1 MEDKDMQ
8 AMILA
13 AGMGRRL
20 KHLTSQVTKCMVKV
34 NGVALIER
42 QLAILDKKQLDKIII
57 VVGYQGEKLKKYVSS
72 LPIQTP
78 IEFVENPNYD
88 KTNNIYSLFLARKHL
103 LQDDTLLL
111 ESDLIFEEKALDH
124 LLLNPYPS
132 LALVAKYE
140 SWMDGTVVILDQE
153 DHILRFISKK
163 EFMFEEVDS
172 YYKTV
177 NIYKFSRTFSESHYV
192 PFLEAYIKAL
202 GNNEYYEQ
210 VLKVISLLDRPEI
223 KAERLDNESWY
234 EIDDEQDLNIAETI
248 FADPEIKLEKLQKC
262 YGGYWRYPKIMDFCY
277 LVNPFFPDK
286 KLVEHLKNNFS
297 SLLCSY
303 PSGMEVNSLLAAEYF
318 DLQKQNVVV
327 GNGAAELIK
336 SLLSTIT
343 GRIGVIFPTFEEY
356 PNRYRP
362 QDIVAFTPR
371 NPDFYYSEDDLIQ
384 FYSNKDISL
393 LVLIN
398 PDNPSGN
405 YISKSGLTR
414 LIQWAAEKKIHLLID
429 ESFVDF
435 AEDSEPVSLLSQT
448 ILEDNPHL
456 IVIKSISKSYGV
468 PGLRLGVLAC
478 GDESLIRTIKQDV
491 SIWNINSF
499 AEYYLQIFEKYKAD
513 YIQAMKRFREVRR
526 EYIEQLK
533 SIPGLR
539 VIPSQANY
547 VMCEVLHPCGARKL
561 AKQLLTAHN
570 ILIKDLS
577 AKRGVDHGEYIRIA
591 VKTPEENNAIVSA
604 LRELLR

>member
-1 MEDKDMQ
+1 MQ

-210 VLKVISLLDRPEI
+210 VLEVISLLDRPEI

-248 FADPEIKLEKLQKC
+248 FANPEIKLEKLQKC

-297 SLLCSY
+297 NLLCNY

-405 YISKSGLTR
+405 YISESGLTR

-468 PGLRLGVLAC
+468 PGLRLGILAC

-513 YIQAMKRFREVRR
+513 YIQAMNRFREVRR

-591 VKTPEENNAIVSA
+591 VKTPEENNAIVTA